1 MKNVFVLIVD
11 SYNDFGQHMGTGVV
25 GVYSTRELAQQYIDN
40 SSNHND
46 DIETFE
52 EYVANTNGV
61 KDMSEEDQDIMY
73 SNHLYTMSYP
83 KDEYE
88 IKEYAIQGE

>member
-1 MKNVFVLIVD
+1 MKKVFVLNVD
-11 SYNDFGQHMGTGVV
+11 SYDDFGQHLGTNVV
-25 GVYSTRELAQQYIDN
+25 GVYTTRELAQQVIDN
-40 SSNHND
+40 EPNLND

-61 KDMSEEDQDIMY
+61 KDMSEADQDIMY

-83 KDEYE
+83 LDEYSIAE
-88 IKEYAIQGE
+88 FELQGE

>member
-1 MKNVFVLIVD
+1 MKNVFVLNVD

-25 GVYSTRELAQQYIDN
+25 GVYTTRELAQQYIDN
-40 SSNHND
+40 SPNYDN
-46 DIETFE
+46 DIESFE
-52 EYVANTNGV
+52 EYVANTTGV
-61 KDMSEEDQDIMY
+61 KDMSEEDQGIMY

-88 IKEYAIQGE
+88 IKEYELQGE